1 MLIRKLST
9 STSTPKQLMTR
20 QPILNLLASYTASN
34 ESELAMVDRTLEF
47 IQSHPDCF
55 ERTLLTGH
63 VTGSAWIVNEAF
75 THVLLIYHF
84 KLSRWLQ
91 PGGHC
96 DGHGDVLNVALK
108 EAGEET
114 GLTAQPKTG
123 RIFDVDI
130 HQIPQ
135 RGDVPARLHY
145 DIRFLF
151 TADMDQQLIL
161 NQQETR
167 DIKWVPVGEVAL
179 LNDSEGMIRMVRK
192 TVELKAS

>member
-1 MLIRKLST
+1 MI
-9 STSTPKQLMTR
+9 R
-20 QPILNLLASYTASN
+20 QPILNLLANYTSTDEA
-34 ESELAMVDRTLEF
+34 ESAMISRTVQF

-55 ERTLLTGH
+55 ERGLLTGH
-63 VTGSAWIVNEAF
+63 VTGSAWVINGAF
-75 THVLLIYHF
+75 THVLLIHHF
-84 KLSRWLQ
+84 KLNRWLQ

-96 DGHGDVLNVALK
+96 DGDGDVLNVALK

-114 GLTAQPKTG
+114 GLMVKPKSD

-135 RGDVPARLHY
+135 RKDVPAHLHY

-151 TADMDQQLIL
+151 TADMGQPLIM

-167 DIKWVPVGEVAL
+167 DIKWVPIGEVEL
-179 LNDSEGMIRMVRK
+179 LNNEEGVMRMVRK
-192 TVELKAS
+192 TLEMPTS

>member
-1 MLIRKLST
+1 MIRRPL
-9 STSTPKQLMTR
+9 
-20 QPILNLLASYTASN
+20 LNLLANYTGFGEA
-34 ESELAMVDRTLEF
+34 EQAMVDRTAEF

-55 ERTLLTGH
+55 ERTLLIGH

-75 THVLLIYHF
+75 THVLLIHHF
-84 KLSRWLQ
+84 KLDRWLQ

-96 DGHGDVLNVALK
+96 DGDGDVLNVALK

-114 GLTAQPKTG
+114 GLTVKPTSD

-135 RGDVPARLHY
+135 RKDVPAHLHY

-151 TADMDQQLIL
+151 TADMGQVLIM

-167 DIKWVPVGEVAL
+167 DIKWVPTGEVVL
-179 LNDSEGMIRMVRK
+179 LNDTEGVMRMVRK
-192 TVELKAS
+192 TLGLAEGLQG

>member
-1 MLIRKLST
+1 
-9 STSTPKQLMTR
+9 MTR

-34 ESELAMVDRTLEF
+34 ESELAGVHRTTEF

-63 VTGSAWIVNEAF
+63 VTGSAWIVNEGF
-75 THVLLIYHF
+75 THVLLIHHF
-84 KLSRWLQ
+84 KLNRWLQ

-96 DGHGDVLNVALK
+96 DGDGDVLNVALK

-114 GLTAQPKTG
+114 GLTVKPVSD

-135 RGDVPARLHY
+135 RGDVPAHLHY

-151 TADMDQQLIL
+151 TADMGQSLIL

-167 DIKWVPVGEVAL
+167 DIKWVLIREVSI
-179 LNDSEGMIRMVRK
+179 LNDSEGVMRMVLK
-192 TVELKAS
+192 TLMLALGLALL

>member
-1 MLIRKLST
+1 MI
-9 STSTPKQLMTR
+9 R
-20 QPILNLLASYTASN
+20 QPILNLLANYTSAD
-34 ESELAMVDRTLEF
+34 EAGQAMVSRTIQF

-75 THVLLIYHF
+75 THVLLIHHF
-84 KLSRWLQ
+84 KLNRWLQ

-96 DGHGDVLNVALK
+96 DGDGDVLNVAMK

-114 GLTAQPKTG
+114 GLTVKPKSD

-135 RGDVPARLHY
+135 RKDVPAHLHY

-151 TADMDQQLIL
+151 TADMDQALVM
-161 NQQETR
+161 NQQETM
-167 DIKWVPVGEVAL
+167 DIKWVPIGEVVV
-179 LNDSEGMIRMVRK
+179 LNEEEGVMRMVRK
-192 TVELKAS
+192 TMGLAEGLQA